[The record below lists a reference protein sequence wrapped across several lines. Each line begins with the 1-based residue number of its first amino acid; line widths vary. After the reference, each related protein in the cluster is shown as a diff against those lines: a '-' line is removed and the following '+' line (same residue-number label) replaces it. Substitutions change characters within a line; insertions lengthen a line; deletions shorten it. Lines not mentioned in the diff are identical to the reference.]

1 VRLLKPISVP
11 PVPDLRGILDSGP
24 PVSMHIGGA
33 GPVASRDNPA
43 HKNQRGSMTLP
54 LISAPA
60 LRAQMSAGARL
71 MVCDCRF
78 DLADPAHGEADHLAW
93 HIPGA
98 VYLHLDRD
106 LSAPRDGR
114 NGRHP
119 LPDRAAFAARM
130 AELGCHDDL
139 PVVAY
144 DASGGMYAARLWWML
159 RWLGHSRVQ
168 VLDGGLVAWDAAGG
182 ALQAGPVA
190 PRLPG
195 TLTLRPPLVGL
206 LGFDDMLAGL
216 GQPDRLVVDAR
227 APDRFRGENETL
239 DPVGGHIPGAANRC
253 FRDNLRPDGSF
264 KPPEQLRQ
272 EWQALMGTRQPGQL
286 VQQCG
291 SGVTACH
298 NLLALAAAGLDGS
311 ALYAGSWSEWCSRD
325 NAPVAVGA

>member
-1 VRLLKPISVP
+1 MSY
-11 PVPDLRGILDSGP
+11 
-24 PVSMHIGGA
+24 
-33 GPVASRDNPA
+33 
-43 HKNQRGSMTLP
+43 P

-60 LRAQMSAGARL
+60 LRARMATGDRL
-71 MVCDCRF
+71 LVCDCRF
-78 DLADPAHGEADHLAW
+78 DLADPDHGEADHLAW

-106 LSAPRDGR
+106 LSAPRSGR

-119 LPDRAAFAARM
+119 LPDRAAFAQHM
-130 AELGCHDDL
+130 ADLGCDDEM

-159 RWLGHSRVQ
+159 RWLGHSQVQ
-168 VLDGGLVAWDAAGG
+168 VLDGGLVAWDGAGG

-190 PRLPG
+190 RRVPA
-195 TLTLRPPLVGL
+195 TLSLRPPLVGL
-206 LGFDDMLAGL
+206 LDFDDVLGGL
-216 GQPDRLVVDAR
+216 GQPGRLVVDAR

-239 DPVGGHIPGAANRC
+239 DPVGGHIPGAANRF
-253 FRDNLRPDGSF
+253 FRDNLQPNGDF
-264 KPPEQLRQ
+264 KPAEQLRQ
-272 EWQALMGTRQPGQL
+272 EWLALMGQRRSSDL

-298 NLLALAAAGLDGS
+298 NLLALAAAGLDGA

-325 NAPVAVGA
+325 NAPLATGA